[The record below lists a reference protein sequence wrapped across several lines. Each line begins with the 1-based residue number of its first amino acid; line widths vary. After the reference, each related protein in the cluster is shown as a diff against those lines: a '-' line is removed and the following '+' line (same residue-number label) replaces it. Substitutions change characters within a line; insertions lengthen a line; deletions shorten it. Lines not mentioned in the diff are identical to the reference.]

1 MATGKALDGKPYAG
15 SPHMWI
21 DEGEVASTATPRR
34 GSLLYSKNALLA
46 HPASVVRGMFLAISI
61 CLAIMTARSYADTPD
76 AFVEWVQSDGTQ
88 YIDTG
93 IKGRCNTSADMT
105 IQWMEKSKDGSF
117 LSSRTDSGD
126 TRFILCSN
134 SKIDQYYMAHRT
146 ITYARTNNVNV
157 TYNTSAPD
165 RIVSSISHDGTS
177 VTYTMSANGTE
188 CINVTREEAALD
200 TDLNMYLF
208 AQNKGGNVD
217 LKSAVRCYGAKIW
230 QDGALVRDF
239 RPCVTNGI
247 AGLYDVKSEKIFLP
261 EAGALEAGPVLKLR
275 SRPDHFI
282 QYVESTGSQYVD
294 TEIVGRCN
302 SAMEAHVLWGDNS
315 LDKSFLSS
323 RISDTGTTAEKDTR
337 FILYSG
343 NSMHYMAHRSY
354 TRATD
359 CTVSGSV
366 SGSPV
371 VTKRT
376 AEPDYISSS
385 ISYDGTSVTY
395 WMEVNGTKRI
405 NQTREEEG
413 LNTGLNMY
421 LFAQNLGGS
430 PTLFSNVR
438 CFDVKI
444 RQDDVLVRDFL
455 PCLKDGRA
463 GLYDAVS
470 GWIYFPQGGE
480 FIYPDETPDKYVKWV
495 STPGANY
502 VPVAV
507 RAKSGIKAEMKFR
520 PTDDSTE
527 NQYFL
532 AARQS
537 SSTDTRILLNY
548 VYRKNA
554 TNKSISVGYKDVWR
568 WRTWT
573 MWTAKTDYELSA
585 EITNDGNVNGTLV
598 GTYDN
603 YSTNTGTSGAFDT
616 GLDLYMFA
624 INMGGNAQDYYT
636 GRFYCTTIDVYDETA
651 GNYVPVRDFKP
662 CVKDGNVM
670 FYDAIS
676 QTMFKPYP
684 AIPAEGNVGYNRG
697 FIISFY

>member
-1 MATGKALDGKPYAG
+1 VK
-15 SPHMWI
+15 
-21 DEGEVASTATPRR
+21 
-34 GSLLYSKNALLA
+34 
-46 HPASVVRGMFLAISI
+46 
-61 CLAIMTARSYADTPD
+61 
-76 AFVEWVQSDGTQ
+76 
-88 YIDTG
+88 
-93 IKGRCNTSADMT
+93 
-105 IQWMEKSKDGSF
+105 
-117 LSSRTDSGD
+117 
-126 TRFILCSN
+126 
-134 SKIDQYYMAHRT
+134 
-146 ITYARTNNVNV
+146 
-157 TYNTSAPD
+157 YNTSAPD

-177 VTYTMSANGTE
+177 VTYTMSVNGTE

-200 TDLNMYLF
+200 TDLYMYLF
-208 AQNKGGNVD
+208 AQNKGGAVD
-217 LKSAVRCYGAKIW
+217 LKSAVRCYGVKIW
-230 QDGALVRDF
+230 QDGDLVRDF

-261 EAGALEAGPVLKLR
+261 EAGALEPGPVLKLR

-282 QYVESTGSQYVD
+282 QYVEATGSQYID

-302 SAMEAHVLWGDNS
+302 SAMEAHVLWSNTS
-315 LDKSFLSS
+315 T
-323 RISDTGTTAEKDTR
+323 DTGFLGAYISSNGTSSDGDTR
-337 FILYSG
+337 FALYG
-343 NSMHYMAHRSY
+343 CHGTHWMAHRSY
-354 TRATD
+354 DNKIDRTAK
-359 CTVSGSV
+359 GSV
-366 SGSPV
+366 TGSPEV
-371 VTKRT
+371 KNRT

-385 ISYDGTSVTY
+385 ISHDGTSVTY

-421 LFAQNLGGS
+421 LFTFNMGG
-430 PTLFSNVR
+430 TAWTRKAKVR

-444 RQDDVLVRDFL
+444 HQDDVLVRDFL

-480 FIYPDETPDKYVKWV
+480 FVHPNETPDKYVKWA
-495 STPGANY
+495 STPGTNY

-520 PTDDSTE
+520 PTNDSKE

-532 AARQS
+532 AARHS
-537 SSTDTRILLNY
+537 SSGTDNTRFLLNY
-548 VYRKNA
+548 VYSKSA
-554 TNKSISVGYKDVWR
+554 TNKRINVGYRNKWD

-573 MWTAKTDYELSA
+573 MWAANTDYELSA

-598 GTYDN
+598 GTYGN

-651 GNYVPVRDFKP
+651 GGYVPVRDFKP

-684 AIPAEGNVGYNRG
+684 AIPAEGHVNKNGLVILVR
-697 FIISFY
+697 